1 MKLLAD
7 SKPRSLNSSA
17 EAQQVW
23 IHQNIR
29 VAAHTNLQKAR
40 LRYFLTG
47 RRDSAGT
54 SCELVVLALMLA
66 FFLCVF
72 SVLTSMHLWRYV
84 CVWTCMHMHE
94 CRFVCMHII
103 HMHARFCVCF

>member
-66 FFLCVF
+66 FFLCDF
-72 SVLTSMHLWRYV
+72 FRAYIHASMDV
-84 CVWTCMHMHE
+84 CV
-94 CRFVCMHII
+94 
-103 HMHARFCVCF
+103 CVGMYAYASM